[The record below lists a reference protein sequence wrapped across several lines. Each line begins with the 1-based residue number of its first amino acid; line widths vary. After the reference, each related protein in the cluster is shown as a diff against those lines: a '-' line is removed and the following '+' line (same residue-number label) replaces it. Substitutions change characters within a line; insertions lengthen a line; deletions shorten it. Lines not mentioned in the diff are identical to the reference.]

1 MEELNIEQKA
11 KRYDEILARAKDAN
25 MPHNMKEFVDYLIPE
40 LKEGGD
46 ERIRKKLISYFSNI
60 QGFSSLEYNY
70 GITQEEA
77 VAWLEK
83 QGEQKPTWSEED
95 ERNLEGIINE
105 IEASKNNAPDYD
117 LATYDRFLSLLK
129 SLKDRVQPQP
139 KQEWSEEEKARID
152 KIIDVLD
159 WAEEKGHIRY
169 SDWED
174 YVCYVKSLKPQNRW
188 KPSKEQLD
196 ALREALAHIPD
207 EYDVPSLTEL
217 FEQLKRL

>member
-11 KRYDEILARAKDAN
+11 KRYDEILARAKYAN

-70 GITQEEA
+70 GITKEEV

-95 ERNLEGIINE
+95 YDEMGVIACHLDNMGNE
-105 IEASKNNAPDYD
+105 AMANSLLCFRDKYNNA
-117 LATYDRFLSLLK
+117 
-129 SLKDRVQPQP
+129 QP
-139 KQEWSEEEKARID
+139 KQVWSEEDKNMIENIFETIDAYYYLIPNYKEKLSWLNSLMQRM
-152 KIIDVLD
+152 
-159 WAEEKGHIRY
+159 KG
-169 SDWED
+169 E
-174 YVCYVKSLKPQNRW
+174 
-188 KPSKEQLD
+188 
-196 ALREALAHIPD
+196 
-207 EYDVPSLTEL
+207 
-217 FEQLKRL
+217 